1 MFAVTKRKEFCM
13 GHRIFGYN
21 GPCGRLHG
29 HNYLVE
35 LTVKTKELNE
45 LGIAAD
51 FTFIKVMLQSTV
63 GQLDHRT
70 VLYHKDPLVKAISA
84 VHKDSVV
91 VFNEQPTAESIAR
104 WIYAQV
110 NIPRKDVGID
120 IEDFSVKVWE
130 TSDSFAVYP

>member
-1 MFAVTKRKEFCM
+1 MFAVTKRKEFSM
-13 GHRIFGYN
+13 GHRILGYN

-45 LGIAAD
+45 LGIAID
-51 FTFIKVMLQSTV
+51 FTFIKKILQSTV

-70 VLYHKDPLVKAISA
+70 VLYKKDPLVEAISA

-104 WIYAQV
+104 WIYDQ
-110 NIPRKDVGID
+110 ID
-120 IEDFSVKVWE
+120 FSGDASSINIEDTSVKVWE
-130 TSDSFAVYP
+130 TSDSFAVFP